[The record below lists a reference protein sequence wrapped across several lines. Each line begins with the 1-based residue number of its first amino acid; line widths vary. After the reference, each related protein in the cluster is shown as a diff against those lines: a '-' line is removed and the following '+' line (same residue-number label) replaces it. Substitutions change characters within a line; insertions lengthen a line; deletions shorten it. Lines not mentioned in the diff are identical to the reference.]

1 MILAVVMLAALILY
15 ALTGGADFGGGL
27 WDLLATGPRAQEQRK
42 LIENAIGPI
51 WEANHV
57 WLILVVV
64 LLFSAF
70 PPAYAAASVALHV
83 PLLLMLIGIVMR
95 GSAFVFRH
103 HSPDSDRAQRRWGR
117 VFAVASLITPIFLG
131 MILGAITGGIDFA
144 GELPA
149 QGFFGEWLGAFPL
162 CVGLFALA
170 LFAFLAAVYLTNE
183 CDGELREDFRRRAL
197 ASGIAVGVCALLS
210 GLFARAPHF
219 RHFHL
224 GGSWWSWPLQIA
236 TGLCALG
243 GFATLWVRQFAAAR
257 LFAAAQVTLILVGWG
272 AAQRPY
278 LIPPRFTI
286 ENSIAPAETVTAI
299 TWALAVGAVT
309 LFPSLIYLYR
319 VFKRTSLR

>member
-1 MILAVVMLAALILY
+1 MILAIVMLAALILY
-15 ALTGGADFGGGL
+15 ALSGGADFGGGL
-27 WDLLATGPRAQEQRK
+27 WDLLATGPRASEQRR
-42 LIENAIGPI
+42 LIESAIGPI

-70 PPAYAAASVALHV
+70 PPAYAAASIALHV

-103 HSPDSDRAQRRWGR
+103 YSQDSDRAQRRWGR

-131 MILGAITGGIDFA
+131 MILGAITEGVRFRDG
-144 GELPA
+144 LPER
-149 QGFFGEWLGAFPL
+149 GFFGDWLRPFPL

-183 CDGELREDFRRRAL
+183 SDGELREDFRRRAL
-197 ASGIAVGVCALLS
+197 FAGAAVGIFALAS
-210 GLFARAPHF
+210 AGTAQAPT
-219 RHFHL
+219 FHL

-243 GFATLWVRQFAAAR
+243 AFVALWVRQFAAAR
-257 LFAAAQVTLILVGWG
+257 LLAAAQVALILVGWG

-278 LIPPRFTI
+278 LLPPDFTI
-286 ENSIAPAETVTAI
+286 ENSIAPAETVSAI
-299 TWALAVGAVT
+299 TWALAIGAIT

-319 VFKRTSLR
+319 VFKRP